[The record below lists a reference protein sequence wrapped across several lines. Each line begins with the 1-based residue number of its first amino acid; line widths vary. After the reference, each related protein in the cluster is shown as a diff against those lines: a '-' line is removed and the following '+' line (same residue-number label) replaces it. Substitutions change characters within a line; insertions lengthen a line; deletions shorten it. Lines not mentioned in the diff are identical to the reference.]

1 MNHIPVLVVM
11 VLALSL
17 CNLTAKLGGKSG
29 GESNSN
35 SSSSNSST
43 APSPSGSTS
52 PSGSSGSAASNE
64 PVERPNPTSA
74 QTAALEGGETVNW
87 DQQGITWTLPKN
99 WNKMSVGKEMF
110 NWGGDNAFLIVN
122 ISALGDT
129 FPMDAALQAA
139 YTGAQT
145 EYKNGKYEELRWLEL
160 DGLKG
165 VQFREAM
172 PEDPSGPRRLQ
183 WQAYRKYAGQIQ
195 LVNLILSTSGS
206 NFAKHQDEFYAILYS
221 TKIVH

>member
-1 MNHIPVLVVM
+1 MNHIPVLAAL

-17 CNLTAKLGGKSG
+17 CGLTDRLTGKGGGKSD
-29 GESNSN
+29 SNS
-35 SSSSNSST
+35 SSSSNSSASSPT
-43 APSPSGSTS
+43 A
-52 PSGSSGSAASNE
+52 PSGSSGSTVSDQQ
-64 PVERPNPTSA
+64 VERPNPTSA
-74 QTAALEGGETVNW
+74 QTAALEGGQTVNW
-87 DQQGITWTLPKN
+87 EQQGITWTLPKN
-99 WNKMSVGKEMF
+99 WNEMSVGKEMF
-110 NWGGDNAFLIVN
+110 NWGGGTAFLIVN

-145 EYKNGKYEELRWLEL
+145 NYKNGKYEELRWLEL

-165 VQFREAM
+165 VSFREAM
-172 PEDPSGPRRLQ
+172 PENQGDPRRLQ

-195 LVNLILSTSGS
+195 LVNLILSTSGG

>member
-1 MNHIPVLVVM
+1 MD
-11 VLALSL
+11 
-17 CNLTAKLGGKSG
+17 GQGR

-43 APSPSGSTS
+43 SGSTA
-52 PSGSSGSAASNE
+52 PPTGSSNSTASNE
-64 PVERPNPTSA
+64 QVERPNPTSA
-74 QTAALEGGETVNW
+74 QTAALEGGQTVTW

-99 WNKMSVGKEMF
+99 WNKMSVEKEMF
-110 NWGGDNAFLIVN
+110 NWGGGTTFLIVN

-145 EYKNGKYEELRWLEL
+145 NYKNGKYEELRWLEL

-165 VQFREAM
+165 VSFREAM
-172 PEDPSGPRRLQ
+172 PENPGDPRRLQ

-195 LVNLILSTSGS
+195 LVNLILSTSGG

>member
-1 MNHIPVLVVM
+1 MKNIPVLM
-11 VLALSL
+11 ALALALSF
-17 CNLTAKLGGKSG
+17 CNLTNKLTSKSG
-29 GESNSN
+29 ADANSN
-35 SSSSNSST
+35 ATSNSST
-43 APSPSGSTS
+43 SGATA
-52 PSGSSGSAASNE
+52 PSGSSAPASSNE
-64 PVERPNPTSA
+64 QVERPNPTSA
-74 QTAALEGGETVNW
+74 QTAALQGGQTVNW

-99 WNKMSVGKEMF
+99 WKAMSVGKEMF

-129 FPMDAALQAA
+129 FPMDTALQAA

-145 EYKNGKYEELRWLEL
+145 SYKNGKYEELRWLEL

-165 VQFREAM
+165 VSFREAM
-172 PEDPSGPRRLQ
+172 PEDQGDPRRLQ

-195 LVNLILSTSGS
+195 LVNLILSTSGG